1 MSKYS
6 ALRPYGP
13 GKFYTML
20 DAAVWEASL
29 DGGPDEESGSVDE
42 LGWSGLV
49 RAPILDFIGHDELW
63 NGLTPEEQG
72 FVAAHAGAILFED
85 SQGFVSVDYFETAA
99 ALDAAWAKVVAE
111 DDAQSVES
119 GE

>member
-49 RAPILDFIGHDELW
+49 RAPILDATCEQWAELTDE
-63 NGLTPEEQG
+63 ERA